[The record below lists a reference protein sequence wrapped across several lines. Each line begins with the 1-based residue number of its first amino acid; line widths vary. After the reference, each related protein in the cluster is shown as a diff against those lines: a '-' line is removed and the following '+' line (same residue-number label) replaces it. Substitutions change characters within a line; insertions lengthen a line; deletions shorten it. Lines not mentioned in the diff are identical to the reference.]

1 MNVHDAIESRR
12 AVRLFSDT
20 PVPEHVVEQ
29 ILASGRRSQSS
40 KNSQPWQ
47 FIVVRDKDRL
57 QALSKLGDFAGHV
70 AGADFAVC
78 LVGTKQTQWNSF
90 DLGQAAAY
98 LQLAAHELG
107 IGSCIAAMYDEAAA
121 KALLNIPAEKN
132 FFCVISFG
140 YPSADHKPAK
150 LGGRKPLAD
159 VLRREH
165 W

>member
-29 ILASGRRSQSS
+29 ILAGGRRSQSS

-57 QALSKLGDFAGHV
+57 KALSKLGDFAGHV

-98 LQLAAHELG
+98 LQLAAHEFG
-107 IGSCIAAMYDEAAA
+107 VGSCIAAMYDEAAA
-121 KALLNIPAEKN
+121 KALLNIPAEMN

-159 VLRREH
+159 VVRRET